1 MFLAKLK
8 LAVDAVMVVPALGAG
23 GVAYQVSGPRPAQA
37 APESKP
43 QSELESL
50 MEENELLK
58 LNLHVVLEKVRA
70 LEAEPRATKAREEVT
85 GKMREAD
92 AQREKAYI
100 EILTYY
106 RQVEAAL
113 RAFREARDPE
123 AKRRAA
129 DR

>member
-1 MFLAKLK
+1 
-8 LAVDAVMVVPALGAG
+8 
-23 GVAYQVSGPRPAQA
+23 
-37 APESKP
+37 
-43 QSELESL
+43 
-50 MEENELLK
+50 
-58 LNLHVVLEKVRA
+58 
-70 LEAEPRATKAREEVT
+70 
-85 GKMREAD
+85 MREAD